1 MSFEWPKLYK
11 WEDNIESQVTDGV
24 FEYVCEHYG
33 VDEVEELTEEQIE
46 EIREFADDLNEYS
59 PITWGFNNLFNYLD
73 NL

>member
-1 MSFEWPKLYK
+1 MHK
-11 WEDNIESQVTDGV
+11 WEENIEREVTDGV
-24 FEYVCEHYG
+24 FEFVCEHYG
-33 VDEVEELTEEQIE
+33 IDEVEELTEEQIE

>member
-33 VDEVEELTEEQIE
+33 IDEVEELTEEQIE